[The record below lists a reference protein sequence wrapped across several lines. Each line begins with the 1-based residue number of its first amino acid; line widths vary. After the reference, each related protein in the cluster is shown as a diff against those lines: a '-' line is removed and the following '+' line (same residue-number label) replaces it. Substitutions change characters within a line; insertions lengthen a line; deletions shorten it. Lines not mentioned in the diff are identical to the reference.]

1 MKRGEKRPASKRG
14 APKLG
19 LGAGQLSNEQISAMY
34 SNIIQLC
41 AQNVCTLTHT
51 HTFLMCFCFF
61 FSQLLCT
68 NQHTESDAAKRMVA
82 AAHRPHR
89 RSH

>member
-41 AQNVCTLTHT
+41 AQNVCSPLSDA
-51 HTFLMCFCFF
+51 LCCFF
-61 FSQLLCT
+61 FHPPSQLCNHT
-68 NQHTESDAAKRMVA
+68 PHTESDTAERVVA
-82 AAHRPHR
+82 AAD
-89 RSH
+89 

>member
-1 MKRGEKRPASKRG
+1 MKRGEKRPAGKRG

-41 AQNVCTLTHT
+41 AQNVCLPTH
-51 HTFLMCFCFF
+51 
-61 FSQLLCT
+61 
-68 NQHTESDAAKRMVA
+68 
-82 AAHRPHR
+82 
-89 RSH
+89 

>member
-41 AQNVCTLTHT
+41 AQNVCAPQPLMQCVLFPPSFHNSANTH
-51 HTFLMCFCFF
+51 H
-61 FSQLLCT
+61 
-68 NQHTESDAAKRMVA
+68 
-82 AAHRPHR
+82 HRK
-89 RSH
+89 